1 MTPEERSRLRG
12 QKEGRKMPK
21 KNDGKQECGPYELV
35 VETATARI
43 SFGKFAV
50 PEARLAA
57 AIKAAPLVV
66 LEIERWLDLSATSEL
81 HLAKTPNGYE

>member
-1 MTPEERSRLRG
+1 MIPEKRSRLRR

-21 KNDGKQECGPYELV
+21 KNDGKQDCGPYELV

-50 PEARLAA
+50 PEARTGGSNQSSSAGGSGDRTLA
-57 AIKAAPLVV
+57 
-66 LEIERWLDLSATSEL
+66 
-81 HLAKTPNGYE
+81 